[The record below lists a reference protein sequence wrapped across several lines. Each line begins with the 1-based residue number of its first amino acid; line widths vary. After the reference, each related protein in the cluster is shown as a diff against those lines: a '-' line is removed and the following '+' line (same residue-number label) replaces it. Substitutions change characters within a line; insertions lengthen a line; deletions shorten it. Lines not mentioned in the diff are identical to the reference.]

1 MIQHQA
7 KNLETTTKLLRIN
20 TQQLEKFQYEIS
32 ILNILSSMFTRA
44 FLNGLSRSI
53 SIRKI
58 INKKKSLM
66 TLNSGKVKFKRKFGS
81 KFKNKTRKKID
92 NFTWAP
98 CINMPEANDKAKQIV
113 FIILF
118 AIGKKEIK

>member
-20 TQQLEKFQYEIS
+20 THQLEKFQYEIS

-98 CINMPEANDKAKQIV
+98 CINMPEGNDKAKQIV

-118 AIGKKEIK
+118 AIGKKEIN